1 MVVFYQESL
10 NKYGRSVVSAHE
22 VRKSGFQQMNIWYW
36 NIQACYRGRHEAKP

>member
-22 VRKSGFQQMNIWYW
+22 VRKWFSTNKYLVL
-36 NIQACYRGRHEAKP
+36 E